1 MKDTWNK
8 LKENYGKNLP
18 EIALMCVF
26 LCASL
31 ALNAS
36 KIADSS
42 KEVFGRNV
50 NRPEGEGQAEEVG
63 EKQFGAEGSEAK
75 GLRAEG
81 SEMEGMSP
89 EGSEIIG
96 MSGEGSEIIGVSAEN
111 SEMIRISAEGSDME
125 EMSSGDLEIQGPS
138 VEGSELKSLS
148 AGGRGTQNGSESGK
162 GQSSQYGTG
171 RYVETDEVLIE
182 AVDISRLYDLADFT
196 VLEQCPPVYPPRYYS
211 LLQPQMIQKIPGP
224 DRLVEYYGGENP
236 ARNFSLLKK
245 MLENRI
251 AGFDGDWSVYVKN
264 LSTQE
269 SLTVNDRPMKSA
281 SVMKLF
287 IMGAVYRAM
296 EAGELARTDEVM
308 ALLDNM
314 VRVSDNDSSNQLLY
328 MLGDSSY
335 EAGIQEVND
344 FIAEYGFSDLTIE
357 YNGFNS
363 EETLFEE
370 EKFNQV
376 SAEDCGKLLEDIY
389 HRNWVNRKVSSEIEN
404 MLLGQTTRYKIP
416 AGLPEGVL
424 CGNKTGEMDTTE
436 NDAAIVY
443 TEHCDYILVV
453 LSSDWSDGN
462 EAISEIVSISQ
473 LVYEFL
479 NN

>member
-1 MKDTWNK
+1 MKDTWNR

-26 LCASL
+26 VCASL

-36 KIADSS
+36 EIADSS
-42 KEVFGRNV
+42 KAVFGRNV
-50 NRPEGEGQAEEVG
+50 NRPEGERQAG
-63 EKQFGAEGSEAK
+63 ESGTER
-75 GLRAEG
+75 LRAEG
-81 SEMEGMSP
+81 LETESLSVEATG
-89 EGSEIIG
+89 
-96 MSGEGSEIIGVSAEN
+96 
-111 SEMIRISAEGSDME
+111 RKD
-125 EMSSGDLEIQGPS
+125 SSGDETEMNGLPAGEMIEEPDRVRQNDSEFEEEAEGKLE
-138 VEGSELKSLS
+138 
-148 AGGRGTQNGSESGK
+148 
-162 GQSSQYGTG
+162 
-171 RYVETDEVLIE
+171 ETTS
-182 AVDISRLYDLADFT
+182 ISRLYDLVDFN
-196 VLEQCPPVYPPRYYS
+196 VLEQCPPVYPPRYYN
-211 LLQPQMIQKIPGP
+211 LLQPQTIQKIPGP
-224 DRLVEYYGGENP
+224 DGLVEYYGDKNP
-236 ARNFSLLKK
+236 ARNFSLLQK

-251 AGFDGDWSVYVKN
+251 AEFDGDWSVYVKN

-296 EAGELARTDEVM
+296 EAGELERTDEVT

-328 MLGDSSY
+328 MLGNSSY

-363 EETLFEE
+363 EETLLEE
-370 EKFNQV
+370 KKFNQV
-376 SAEDCGKLLEDIY
+376 TAEDCGKLLEDIY

-443 TEHCDYILVV
+443 AEHCDYILVV

-462 EAISEIVSISQ
+462 AAISEIVSISE

-479 NN
+479 NE